1 MTEAALPPAGSVTY
15 SPGMAF
21 PEWDCTLTAEEQAR
35 KLVCCGI
42 DPAVYGDR
50 ADITHYAL
58 AGILTAKRAGVSING
73 SVHMMQRFILA
84 EPIVL
89 GGTLT
94 VRGRVTSIE
103 PNPRGRV
110 VLSEFEFVRPD
121 GSVPLRTERGSLVLD
136 ADAAHAH
143 TPRAKRKPASAAD
156 LAAGM
161 ESIGRKQLAPEK
173 VAAYSDE
180 ADNRIHSDP
189 ATAREFGF
197 RAPIAAGLMA
207 IRFMME
213 ALSRPGPPA
222 RLDATVRFRRP
233 MFWDEAL
240 DIRARREPADPG
252 RIAALAVVKEDGR
265 VANDCVVED
274 IAY

>member
-1 MTEAALPPAGSVTY
+1 MTETALPPAGSVTY
-15 SPGMAF
+15 TPDMVF
-21 PEWDCTLTAEEQAR
+21 PDWDCTLTAEEQAR
-35 KLVCCGI
+35 KLACCDI
-42 DPAVYGDR
+42 DPAIYGDR

-58 AGILTAKRAGVSING
+58 AGIMTAKRAGVSING
-73 SVHMMQRFILA
+73 SVHMMQRFMLA
-84 EPIVL
+84 EPIML
-89 GGTLT
+89 GETLT
-94 VRGRVTSIE
+94 VRGRVTNIE

-136 ADAAHAH
+136 ADAARAH
-143 TPRAKRKPASAAD
+143 TPKQQKRPASND
-156 LAAGM
+156 PLAET
-161 ESIGRKQLAPEK
+161 ESVGRKQLMPEK

-207 IRFMME
+207 VRFMMD
-213 ALSRPGPPA
+213 ALCRPAPPA
-222 RLDATVRFRRP
+222 RLDATIRFRRP

-240 DIRARREPADPG
+240 DIRARRDPES
-252 RIAALAVVKEDGR
+252 RIAAIAVVKEDGR
-265 VANDCVVED
+265 VANECVVAD
-274 IAY
+274 IGY

>member
-1 MTEAALPPAGSVTY
+1 MTETALPPAGAATY
-15 SPGMAF
+15 TPGMAF
-21 PEWDCTLTAEEQAR
+21 PEWDDTLTAEEQAR
-35 KLVCCGI
+35 KLACCDI

-58 AGILTAKRAGVSING
+58 VGILTAKRAGISING

-84 EPIVL
+84 DPIML
-89 GGTLT
+89 GETLT
-94 VRGRVTSIE
+94 VRGRVTGIR
-103 PNPRGRV
+103 PDPRGRIV
-110 VLSEFEFVRPD
+110 TSEFEFVRPD

-136 ADAAHAH
+136 ADAARAR
-143 TPRAKRKPASAAD
+143 TPRRKKQSASAAD
-156 LAAGM
+156 PAAGM
-161 ESIGRKQLAPEK
+161 ESVGRKQLVPEK

-213 ALSRPGPPA
+213 ALARPAPPV
-222 RLDATVRFRRP
+222 RLDAVVRFRRP
-233 MFWDEAL
+233 MFWDETL
-240 DIRARREPADPG
+240 DIRARRDPANAA
-252 RIAALAVVKEDGR
+252 RLAALAVIKEDGR
-265 VANDCVVED
+265 LANDCAVAD
-274 IAY
+274 IGY